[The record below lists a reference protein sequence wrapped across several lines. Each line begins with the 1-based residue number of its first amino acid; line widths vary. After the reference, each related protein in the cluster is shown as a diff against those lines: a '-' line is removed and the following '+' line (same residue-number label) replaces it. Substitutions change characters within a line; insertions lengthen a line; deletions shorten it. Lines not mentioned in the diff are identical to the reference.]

1 VVALLDLRS
10 YKGALPKTWVFLFA
24 VMNCARLRP
33 GASIDIYIDMRVKIS
48 IMGLGIMGA
57 AMARSAA
64 RGGFDTTA
72 WDRSPDRASSLASD
86 SIHIAQCAGDAVQ
99 DADIVVTMVS
109 NADAVL
115 SIMKEREVLPAMKP
129 GAVWIQMS
137 TIGVEGTER
146 ASRLA
151 GTRPEIGFLD
161 APVSGSKAA
170 AEQGKLVILASGDQ
184 VRAGA
189 AVQAFFDAIAAQTHW
204 LGEVGQGTR
213 MKLLFNAWIAALME
227 GVAEVSVLGDALGMD
242 LGRFAALVSGGPLV
256 PAWAVAKL
264 WKIKEGRTAETEF
277 PLRWAHKD
285 VQLALAAAGEER
297 ARLPTL
303 NQIDATWAEA
313 EPAFGADDLS
323 AIYLVLSNGVKR

>member
-1 VVALLDLRS
+1 MSA
-10 YKGALPKTWVFLFA
+10 
-24 VMNCARLRP
+24 
-33 GASIDIYIDMRVKIS
+33 KIS
-48 IMGLGIMGA
+48 ILGLGIMGA

-64 RGGFDTTA
+64 RGGLKTTA
-72 WDRSPDRASSLASD
+72 WDRSPERALSFASD
-86 SIHIAQCAGDAVQ
+86 EVQIAPCARDAVQ

-115 SIMKEREVLPAMKP
+115 SIMKDREVLPAMKP

-146 ASRLA
+146 AWRLA

-184 VRAGA
+184 DRAGA
-189 AVQAFFDAIAAQTHW
+189 IAQPFFHAIAMQIHW

-213 MKLLFNAWIAALME
+213 MKLLFNAWIAVLME
-227 GVAEVSVLGDALGMD
+227 GVAELSILGDALGIDM
-242 LGRFAALVSGGPLV
+242 GRFASLVSGGPLV

-264 WKIKEGRTAETEF
+264 QKIKAGRTAETEF
-277 PLRWAHKD
+277 PLRWAEKD
-285 VQLALAAAGEER
+285 VELALAAAGEKR
-297 ARLPTL
+297 PRLPIL
-303 NQIDATWAEA
+303 NQIDATWTEA
-313 EPAFGADDLS
+313 EPGFGTYDLS
-323 AIYLVLSNGVKR
+323 AIYLALSNGVKQ